1 MISEQLAV
9 MENPQSREQSALD
22 QSVASSSSKLGLI
35 DSQKTPNGSIY
46 NSENKHA
53 LPEDNEI
60 IDEEEEEEEE

>member
-22 QSVASSSSKLGLI
+22 HSSISSSSKLGLLA
-35 DSQKTPNGSIY
+35 SNATPQGSI
-46 NSENKHA
+46 NASEFKHA